1 MDFTGYEIMAFL
13 ASIIAVW
20 VEGRYIY
27 TILKRKTVPNFTGW
41 LIMATSM
48 TFVFFSSLSA
58 GAEESIYLIGV
69 LASLHIVEAILAYFY
84 GKFHITKFEIG
95 VLVVSCLS
103 MIVWTLTDVPLYVI
117 IINTLVDA
125 FGMLSIAYKVFRFPE
140 TEDTLAWVVS
150 DLMYIVNLFT
160 ISVWNIEN
168 ALFTIVNV
176 ITGTLLVLLT
186 FRKMTFF
193 QKIYFHTMQF
203 FRFKV

>member
-1 MDFTGYEIMAFL
+1 
-13 ASIIAVW
+13 
-20 VEGRYIY
+20 
-27 TILKRKTVPNFTGW
+27 
-41 LIMATSM
+41 M

-69 LASLHIVEAILAYFY
+69 LASLHIIETILAYFY
-84 GKFHITKFEIG
+84 GKFYITKFEIG
-95 VLVVSCLS
+95 VLVISFLS
-103 MIVWTLTDVPLYVI
+103 MIIWTLTDVPLYTI

-125 FGMLSIAYKVFRFPE
+125 FGMLSIAYKVYRFPE

-160 ISVWNIEN
+160 ISVWSVEN

-186 FRKMTFF
+186 FRKMSFF

-203 FRFKV
+203 FRLKI